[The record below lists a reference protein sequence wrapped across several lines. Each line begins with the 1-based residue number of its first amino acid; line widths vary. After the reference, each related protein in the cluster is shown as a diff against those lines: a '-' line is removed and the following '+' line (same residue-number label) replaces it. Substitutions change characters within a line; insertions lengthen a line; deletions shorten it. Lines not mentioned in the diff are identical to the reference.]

1 MIRLTKRRVPL
12 RGGKGAGPASLLASP
27 GKCRF
32 TLTPG
37 RGPSEGSARGSGS
50 GRWRILRN
58 VGRHIP
64 RDFPAALPVPRIP
77 RADLDDR
84 PRLVGADA
92 VGGHPVHRVGR
103 VHAQHPAS
111 RDRCRR
117 PVRRGHR
124 VRHDHPA
131 GTGGDRARGRRC
143 GRHRDLRRPRCAHD
157 PRGDR
162 RDAGARHRSD
172 PAAGGAARAGIHSRR
187 AATERLG
194 VRDRPEWR
202 LRVLGLAAGR
212 EPGRLHQRVDHL
224 DRPPGVGARRGEG
237 TAVRGVRRPRRLLP
251 RPDGQGRSERRRKCG
266 QRDRG
271 LCVHLPVRDQRV
283 DDRGRRPSSGAALMS
298 YDLTVRLRRI
308 FGGVPRFV
316 DSFGEQALFYAQSI
330 RWIPNAVTHYPK
342 ETVRLIAEMTLGTGA
357 LLLIGCTVGVAA
369 FLTLASGGVIAVQGY
384 SSLGNIGIE
393 ALTGFLSAFL
403 NVRIV
408 APVIAGI
415 ALAATIGAGTTAQL
429 GAMRVAEE
437 IDAVEA
443 MAVHSVSYLVSTR
456 LVAGMVAIIPLYSL
470 SVLAAF
476 FAARFTT
483 VFVNHQSAGLYDH
496 YFNTFLVPTD
506 LLWSFLQA
514 IVMSIA
520 VMLVHTYYGYNA
532 SGGPVGVGM
541 AVGQAV
547 RTSLIVVVT
556 ITLFISLAVY
566 GASGN
571 FNLSG

>member
-1 MIRLTKRRVPL
+1 MSYDTTIRL
-12 RGGKGAGPASLLASP
+12 
-27 GKCRF
+27 
-32 TLTPG
+32 
-37 RGPSEGSARGSGS
+37 
-50 GRWRILRN
+50 
-58 VGRHIP
+58 
-64 RDFPAALPVPRIP
+64 
-77 RADLDDR
+77 
-84 PRLVGADA
+84 
-92 VGGHPVHRVGR
+92 
-103 VHAQHPAS
+103 
-111 RDRCRR
+111 
-117 PVRRGHR
+117 
-124 VRHDHPA
+124 
-131 GTGGDRARGRRC
+131 
-143 GRHRDLRRPRCAHD
+143 
-157 PRGDR
+157 
-162 RDAGARHRSD
+162 
-172 PAAGGAARAGIHSRR
+172 
-187 AATERLG
+187 
-194 VRDRPEWR
+194 
-202 LRVLGLAAGR
+202 
-212 EPGRLHQRVDHL
+212 
-224 DRPPGVGARRGEG
+224 
-237 TAVRGVRRPRRLLP
+237 RRLL
-251 RPDGQGRSERRRKCG
+251 R
-266 QRDRG
+266 
-271 LCVHLPVRDQRV
+271 
-283 DDRGRRPSSGAALMS
+283 
-298 YDLTVRLRRI
+298 
-308 FGGVPRFV
+308 GVPNAV
-316 DSFGEQALFYAQSI
+316 DNFGDQALFYGGAF
-330 RWIPNAVTHYPK
+330 RYIPNAVGKYRK

-357 LLLIGCTVGVAA
+357 LVIIGGTVGVAA

-408 APVIAGI
+408 APVVAGI

-456 LVAGMVAIIPLYSL
+456 IVAGLIAIVPLYSL

-483 VFVNHQSAGLYDH
+483 VFINGQSAGLYDH

-532 SGGPVGVGM
+532 SGGPVGVGI

-547 RTSLIVVVT
+547 RTSLVVVVV

-566 GASGN
+566 GGSGD